1 MHVFRLYL
9 FDVLVLVVS
18 YAASLGVVL
27 TPVLL
32 FVALTGVRH
41 FDQWAYDAVTAMMV
55 TVMWNLG
62 RLYEHYRMG
71 GFG

>member
-1 MHVFRLYL
+1 MHVFRLHL
-9 FDVLVLVVS
+9 FDVLMFVVG

-32 FVALTGVRH
+32 FVAFTGVQ
-41 FDQWAYDAVTAMMV
+41 FDQWVYDAVTAMMV

>member
-9 FDVLVLVVS
+9 FDVFVFVVS

-32 FVALTGVRH
+32 FDALTGVRH
-41 FDQWAYDAVTAMMV
+41 FDQWVYDAVTAMMV

>member
-9 FDVLVLVVS
+9 FDVFVFVVG

-32 FVALTGVRH
+32 FGELTGVRH
-41 FDQWAYDAVTAMMV
+41 FDQWVYDAVTAIIVAM
-55 TVMWNLG
+55 MWNLG
-62 RLYEHYRMG
+62 RLYEHSRMG

>member
-1 MHVFRLYL
+1 MHIFRLYL
-9 FDVLVLVVS
+9 FDVFVFIVS
-18 YAASLGVVL
+18 YATSLGVVL

-32 FVALTGVRH
+32 FVAFTGVRQ
-41 FDQWAYDAVTAMMV
+41 FDQWGYDAVTAMMV

>member
-9 FDVLVLVVS
+9 FDVLVFAVS

-27 TPVLL
+27 TPVPL
-32 FVALTGVRH
+32 FVAFTGVQ
-41 FDQWAYDAVTAMMV
+41 FDQWVYDAVTAMMV

>member
-1 MHVFRLYL
+1 MHVFRLHL
-9 FDVLVLVVS
+9 FDVLMFVVG

-32 FVALTGVRH
+32 FVAFTGVRQ
-41 FDQWAYDAVTAMMV
+41 FDQWVYDAVTAMVV